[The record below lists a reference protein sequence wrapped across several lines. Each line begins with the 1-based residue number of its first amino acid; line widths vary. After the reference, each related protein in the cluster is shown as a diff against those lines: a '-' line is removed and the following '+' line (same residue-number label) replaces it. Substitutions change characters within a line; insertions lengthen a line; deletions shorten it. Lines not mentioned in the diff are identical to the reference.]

1 MLRIELDVSFSL
13 LGISCHLKDYR
24 FAWTLNHTLRT
35 NFFKTTPYIS
45 HDTKAEF
52 ARYQH
57 LTDSDEIILFS
68 NKSRD
73 GFLVPK
79 KKQVDYWLLLD
90 KEVDKQDVQQYMSL
104 IRQSEFVLAIFEEN
118 DKKTKEQFVF

>member
-45 HDTKAEF
+45 YDSKAEF
-52 ARYQH
+52 SRYQH
-57 LTDSDEIILFS
+57 LSDSDEILVFS
-68 NKSRD
+68 NKSQD
-73 GFLVPK
+73 GFLVSK
-79 KKQVDYWLLLD
+79 KKQVDYWLLLQ
-90 KEVDKQDVQQYMSL
+90 KEVDKQDVQHYARL
-104 IRQSEFVLAIFEEN
+104 IQQSEYVLAVFEEN
-118 DKKTKEQFVF
+118 DRKTKEQFVY

>member
-35 NFFKTTPYIS
+35 HFFKTTPYVS
-45 HDTKAEF
+45 YDTKAEF
-52 ARYQH
+52 ARYEHQS
-57 LTDSDEIILFS
+57 DSEELMIFS
-68 NKSRD
+68 NKSQD

-79 KKQVDYWLLLD
+79 KKQVDYWLLLQ
-90 KEVDKQDVQQYMSL
+90 KEIDKQEVQRYTRL
-104 IRQSEFVLAIFEEN
+104 IRQSEFVLAVFEEN
-118 DKKTKEQFVF
+118 DRKTKEQFVY